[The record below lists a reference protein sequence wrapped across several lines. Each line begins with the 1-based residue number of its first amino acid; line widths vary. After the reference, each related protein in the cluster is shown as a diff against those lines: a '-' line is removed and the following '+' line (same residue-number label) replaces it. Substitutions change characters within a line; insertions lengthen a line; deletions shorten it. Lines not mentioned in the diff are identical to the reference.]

1 MPLARLFAMALRA
14 LVDELHDRLARRG
27 WSDVRPLY
35 GFALL
40 AVRDGD
46 RGEGSDG
53 AGEGGGGGGDGGGP
67 ATVVS
72 LAGLLGVTKQ
82 AASKLVTNLEQAGY
96 VRRAAHAG
104 DGRAKAVTLTDRG
117 TALLATV
124 EEIYAELEAEWAA
137 LLGADRVDTVRR
149 DLVHVLRATHGGTL
163 PAIRPTW

>member
-1 MPLARLFAMALRA
+1 VPLARLFAMAVRSLI
-14 LVDELHDRLARRG
+14 DDLHERLEGRG
-27 WSDVRPLY
+27 WPGMRPVH

-46 RGEGSDG
+46 D
-53 AGEGGGGGGDGGGP
+53 P

-82 AASKLVTNLEQAGY
+82 AASKLVTAMEEAGY
-96 VRRAAHAG
+96 VRRAAHVD
-104 DGRAKAVTLTDRG
+104 DGRAKAVTLTDHG
-117 TALLATV
+117 AELLATV

-137 LLGADRVDTVRR
+137 ALGGGDRVDAIRR
-149 DLVHVLRATHGGTL
+149 DLVHVLRATHGGAL